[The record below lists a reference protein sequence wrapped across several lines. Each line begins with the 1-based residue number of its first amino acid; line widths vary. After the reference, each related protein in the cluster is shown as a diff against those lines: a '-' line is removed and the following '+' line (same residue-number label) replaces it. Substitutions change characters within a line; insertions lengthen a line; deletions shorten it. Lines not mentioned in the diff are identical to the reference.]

1 MQTFGFD
8 FLPKP
13 QAALPLRKHQPQPP
27 RSGRESIHEITLHAL
42 PVLPLRKADVVFLCQ
57 QSRHKSQFRKRQVFA
72 NAVKATCYLSVKV
85 GGRRG

>member
-1 MQTFGFD
+1 MQTSGLS

-42 PVLPLRKADVVFLCQ
+42 PVLPLREVDVVFLCQ
-57 QSRHKSQFRKRQVFA
+57 QSRHKSQFRKRQTLA
-72 NAVKATCYLSVKV
+72 NAVKATCASSVKV
-85 GGRRG
+85 GGV